1 MVRINRALRFLFVLL
16 VVRPIVFI
24 LIGVNL
30 RGREKLPAQGPAIV
44 IANHNSHLD
53 TAILVSL
60 FPMRTLH
67 LVHPVAA
74 ADYWLKN
81 PFLRWF
87 SLNLAGIIPIR
98 RSRDPKI
105 TDDPLASIS
114 KALEEGQIIIYYPE
128 GTRGE
133 PEHISHFKS
142 GISRLSE
149 KHPKVPLIPIFMHG
163 TGKALPRGEGLLI
176 PFCANI
182 WVGEPLYW
190 NGDKNTFTPWLESKI
205 LEMAERAKAPKWE

>member
-1 MVRINRALRFLFVLL
+1 MVNRALRYLFVLL
-16 VVRPIVFI
+16 IVRPVVFI

-30 RGREKLPAQGPAIV
+30 RGREKLPSTGPAIV

-60 FPMRTLH
+60 FPLSTLH

-81 PFLRWF
+81 RLLAWF
-87 SLNLAGIIPIR
+87 SLNIAGIIPIR
-98 RSRDPKI
+98 RSRDPKDE
-105 TDDPLASIS
+105 TDPLADVSR
-114 KALEEGQIIIYYPE
+114 ALGDGQIIIYYPE

-142 GISRLSE
+142 GIARLAE
-149 KHPKVPLIPIFMHG
+149 RHPQVPLIPIFMHG

-182 WVGEPLYW
+182 WVGDPVLW
-190 NGDKNTFTPWLESKI
+190 NGDRSTFTPFLEAKI